1 LLPLLML
8 IVLVQLHVQLHVLV
22 LMLMLLLL
30 LLVLVAAPI
39 SGCDAAASDCF
50 CFNKLTGFLQVKYAR
65 IF

>member
-1 LLPLLML
+1 ML